1 MITEITSG
9 EFIVIGSGNVT
20 NYEEN
25 SLLSF
30 KLDID
35 NEKFEIVFDFIDDN
49 NTEEVNLKAK
59 VHNNK
64 VTLECTNFNNP
75 LGTGTT
81 KAIEVAKISNKK
93 LFINFSVSKL
103 IKGPRNL
110 SYTFYLKN

>member
-20 NYEEN
+20 NYEED

-35 NEKFEIVFDFIDDN
+35 NEKFEIVFAFIDDD
-49 NTEEVNLKAK
+49 TEKVNLEAK

-93 LFINFSVSKL
+93 LFVNFSVSKL